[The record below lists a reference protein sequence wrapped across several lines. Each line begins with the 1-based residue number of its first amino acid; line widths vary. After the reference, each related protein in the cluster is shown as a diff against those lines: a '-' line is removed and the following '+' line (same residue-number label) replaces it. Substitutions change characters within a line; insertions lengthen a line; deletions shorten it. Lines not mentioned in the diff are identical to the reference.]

1 MSEYASLVE
10 EKREAVRNLLQDKLN
25 EGKISIEEYSEFLE
39 KSERLGKTL
48 TELLVAGKTLFENSV
63 IKDLSELFR
72 FSVKPLSYEECFL
85 EMKRLIEGELGSKNT
100 YIQRT
105 AKSLVESASQTLN
118 LGDAPIYML
127 YEGIEPYYLHKRMVE
142 NVKLIEKM
150 MSSPS
155 PSELR
160 ELVNKLRK
168 LQMDKEDINRLLLM
182 IHAWAI
188 VKKIFTWV
196 NANIVYISDSPD
208 DWYKPALHTLIVG
221 GGDCDDRTILLCSL
235 LRSIG
240 FKTYVGFLPGHVF
253 PGVILTKLRKVEVS
267 KLPPEERQKLK
278 DLSGITEDYIIVTNE
293 EVKVPLQQIEPV
305 TVKIGDLDITLNLFN
320 LALMDNEDLEN
331 TWKKIS
337 SLKRD
342 YIEKLNKLH
351 FVNGANLEITQ
362 THINHEELEKL
373 KADLETLE
381 TLQKA
386 EEAIRR
392 FVNIKNIKDIYYLD

>member
-1 MSEYASLVE
+1 SEYASLVE

-72 FSVKPLSYEECFL
+72 FSVKPLSDEECFL
-85 EMKRLIEGELGSKNT
+85 EMKRLIEGELGSKNP

-105 AKSLVESASQTLN
+105 AAFLVKLASQTLN
-118 LGDAPIYML
+118 LRGDAPAPIYML
-127 YEGIEPYYLHKRMVE
+127 YNAKIGPLCLHERI
-142 NVKLIEKM
+142 VKLIEKN
-150 MSSPS
+150 MSS

-160 ELVNKLRK
+160 ELINILSKLKVNE
-168 LQMDKEDINRLLLM
+168 EDINQLCLM
-182 IHAWAI
+182 FHAWEI
-188 VKKIFTWV
+188 VKKIFTWAI
-196 NANIVYISDSPD
+196 ANIIYISDPPD

-221 GGDCDDRTILLCSL
+221 GGDCDDYTILLCSL

-240 FKTYVGFLPGHVF
+240 FKTYVGSLPGHVF

-320 LALMDNEDLEN
+320 LALMENEDLEN

-337 SLKRD
+337 SLQLD
-342 YIEKLNKLH
+342 YIEKLNKLEH
-351 FVNGANLEITQ
+351 SVNAANLETAQ
-362 THINHEELEKL
+362 KHINREELEKL
-373 KADLETLE
+373 KADLR
-381 TLQKA
+381 TLQEA
-386 EEAIRR
+386 EEAIRS
-392 FVNIKNIKDIYYLD
+392 FVNNKNAKAYYLD

>member
-10 EKREAVRNLLQDKLN
+10 KKREEVRNLLQDKLN
-25 EGKISIEEYSEFLE
+25 KGQISIEEYSEFLE
-39 KSERLGKTL
+39 RSEHLGKTL
-48 TELLVAGKTLFENSV
+48 TELLFAGKTLFENSV

-118 LGDAPIYML
+118 LGDPPIYML

-168 LQMDKEDINRLLLM
+168 LQMDEEDINRLLLM

-253 PGVILTKLRKVEVS
+253 PGVILTKLRKVEVG
-267 KLPPEERQKLK
+267 KLPPEDRQKLK
-278 DLSGITEDYIIVTNE
+278 ESGITEDYIIVTNE
-293 EVKVPLQQIEPV
+293 EVKVPLERIEPV
-305 TVKIGDLDITLNLFN
+305 TVKIGDLDITLDLFN
-320 LALMDNEDLEN
+320 LALMDDEDLEN

-337 SLKRD
+337 SLQLD
-342 YIEKLNKLH
+342 YIEKLNKLEH
-351 FVNGANLEITQ
+351 SVNAANLETAQ
-362 THINHEELEKL
+362 KHINREELEKL
-373 KADLETLE
+373 KADLR
-381 TLQKA
+381 TLQEA
-386 EEAIRR
+386 EEAIRS
-392 FVNIKNIKDIYYLD
+392 FVNNKNAKAYYLD

>member
-10 EKREAVRNLLQDKLN
+10 KKREEVRNLLQDKLN
-25 EGKISIEEYSEFLE
+25 KGQISIEEYSEFLE
-39 KSERLGKTL
+39 RSEHLGKTL
-48 TELLVAGKTLFENSV
+48 TELLFAGKTLFENSV

-142 NVKLIEKM
+142 IVKSIEKM

-160 ELVNKLRK
+160 ELVNKLRE
-168 LQMDKEDINRLLLM
+168 LQMDEEDINRLLLM

-196 NANIVYISDSPD
+196 NANIVYISDPPD

-253 PGVILTKLRKVEVS
+253 PGVILTKLRKVEVG
-267 KLPPEERQKLK
+267 KLPPEDRQKLK
-278 DLSGITEDYIIVTNE
+278 ESGITEDYIIVTNE
-293 EVKVPLQQIEPV
+293 EVKVPLEPIEPV
-305 TVKIGDLDITLNLFN
+305 TVKIGDLDITLDLFN
-320 LALMDNEDLEN
+320 LALMDDEDLEN

-351 FVNGANLEITQ
+351 SVNAANLEITQ
-362 THINHEELEKL
+362 SSWFIYVLEKL
-373 KADLETLE
+373 KADLE

-392 FVNIKNIKDIYYLD
+392 FVNNKNIKDIYYLD